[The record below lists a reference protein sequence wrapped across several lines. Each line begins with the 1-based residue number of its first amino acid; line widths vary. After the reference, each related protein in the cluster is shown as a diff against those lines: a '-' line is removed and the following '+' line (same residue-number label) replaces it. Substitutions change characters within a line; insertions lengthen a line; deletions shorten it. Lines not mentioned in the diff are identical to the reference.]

1 MADEA
6 ARHPAG
12 AGPRPDA
19 LPAIGL
25 PPAGVRGGLPGL
37 ADAVPDGNEGE
48 PQRLARAAA
57 ALDEG
62 QALEIIRVALACDA
76 TVATWEELLVPV
88 LSEVGDTYQR
98 TGTAIEAEHLL
109 SSCVTTALT
118 DIWSSVF
125 PAQGQP
131 RVLLAC
137 AEDEQHT
144 LPVHALAASLAEDGI
159 ASHVLA
165 PGLPCR
171 ALRAAIERIEP
182 RAVFVWSQTAATG
195 DPVPLARCAPG
206 PWQLII
212 GGPGWRQDRV
222 PAGTRL
228 VDKLPAAVT
237 AVRAAVTTSA
247 AARGQ
252 GW

>member
-6 ARHPAG
+6 ARHPAEVA

-19 LPAIGL
+19 APAIGL

-37 ADAVPDGNEGE
+37 ADAVPGGNEGE

-109 SSCVTTALT
+109 SSCVATALT

-131 RVLLAC
+131 PVLLAC

-182 RAVFVWSQTAATG
+182 VAVFVWSQTGATG
-195 DPVPLARCAPG
+195 DPVPLAGCAPG
-206 PWQLII
+206 TWQLII
-212 GGPGWRQDRV
+212 GGPGWQQDRI

-228 VDKLPAAVT
+228 VDRLPSAVT
-237 AVRAAVTTSA
+237 AVRAAVTA
-247 AARGQ
+247 A
-252 GW
+252 